1 MSFLWYPT
9 PKQSPLLGSLGL
21 GGGVTSKLFSAVPEP
36 FTLTT
41 FQYNA
46 TSQRSRIYAFE
57 VDGVLLTTYTGTLS
71 SACGFNAGEGA
82 TNAFDASYSTGAA
95 SLNDACVMTWTT
107 SLNINTQFR
116 ALVQMYPNQTN
127 GSITFNGI
135 SMTYDEPGTNPP
147 SNLPANKYAWWFEY
161 TG

>member
-1 MSFLWYPT
+1 MA
-9 PKQSPLLGSLGL
+9 PLFTGLAKNL
-21 GGGVTSKLFSAVPEP
+21 GGYGFGRLILPEIPVDP

-46 TSQRSRIYAFE
+46 TSQKSRIYAFE

-71 SACGFNAGEGA
+71 SACGFNAGEPA
-82 TNAFDASYSTGAA
+82 TNAFDGSYLTGAA
-95 SLNDACVMTWTT
+95 SASDACVMTWTT
-107 SLNINTQFR
+107 SLTINTQFR
-116 ALVQMYPNQTN
+116 ALVQMFPNQTS

-135 SMTYDEPGTNPP
+135 PMTYDEPGINPP
-147 SNLPANKYAWWFEY
+147 ANQPGGFYGWWFKY